1 MNRKTFFGTTSNSNA
16 PPLQGGNQ
24 EEAQRLR
31 QLEERLNRL
40 MEKLEDRQTQPAIVI
55 QSLSIE
61 KVVVEHVDLNNNL
74 GQLGIR
80 ELSGK
85 LNIGAAYTYGKEA
98 DGSGNGATRPAAG
111 GRAKAEGNPAATG
124 TPVAEGKP
132 KAEDNP
138 KAGGNPATE
147 GKPAADGKFAADNK
161 PGGNGQPDKVS
172 KTAPASPG
180 SVPKNGGPRIRF
192 GSRT

>member
-1 MNRKTFFGTTSNSNA
+1 MNRKSLFGTTSNSNA
-16 PPLQGGNQ
+16 PPQQGGKQ

-31 QLEERLNRL
+31 QLEERLNQL
-40 MEKLEDRQTQPAIVI
+40 IAKLEERQTQPAIVI

-80 ELSGK
+80 DLSGK

-98 DGSGNGATRPAAG
+98 DGNGNGTSQ
-111 GRAKAEGNPAATG
+111 
-124 TPVAEGKP
+124 PVADGKLKSEGK
-132 KAEDNP
+132 P
-138 KAGGNPATE
+138 KAGGNPTTG
-147 GKPAADGKFAADNK
+147 GKPAFDGKAAADHK
-161 PGGNGQPDKVS
+161 PGENGKPDQENKS
-172 KTAPASPG
+172 APASPG
-180 SVPKNGGPRIRF
+180 SDPHHGGPRIRF

>member
-1 MNRKTFFGTTSNSNA
+1 MNRKSLFGTTPNANA
-16 PPLQGGNQ
+16 PPQQGGKQ
-24 EEAQRLR
+24 EEEQRLR
-31 QLEERLNRL
+31 LLEERLNQL
-40 MEKLEDRQTQPAIVI
+40 MEKLEEQQSQPAIVI

-61 KVVVEHVDLNNNL
+61 KVVVEHIDLNNNL

-98 DGSGNGATRPAAG
+98 DGSGDGTSQPAAD
-111 GRAKAEGNPAATG
+111 KS
-124 TPVAEGKP
+124 EGK
-132 KAEDNP
+132 P

-147 GKPAADGKFAADNK
+147 GNLAFDGKSAADHK
-161 PGGNGQPDKVS
+161 PGGNSNPDQEKKSVS
-172 KTAPASPG
+172 ASPG
-180 SVPKNGGPRIRF
+180 SDPHYGGPRIRF

>member
-1 MNRKTFFGTTSNSNA
+1 MNRKSLFGTTSNSNA
-16 PPLQGGNQ
+16 PPQQGG

-31 QLEERLNRL
+31 QLEERLNQL
-40 MEKLEDRQTQPAIVI
+40 IEKLEERQTQPAIMI

-98 DGSGNGATRPAAG
+98 EGSGNGTSQ
-111 GRAKAEGNPAATG
+111 
-124 TPVAEGKP
+124 PVADGKLKSEGKP
-132 KAEDNP
+132 KAD
-138 KAGGNPATE
+138 GNPITE
-147 GKPAADGKFAADNK
+147 GKPAFDGKSAADHK
-161 PGGNGQPDKVS
+161 PGESGNPDQENKA
-172 KTAPASPG
+172 APASPR
-180 SVPKNGGPRIRF
+180 SDPHHGGPRIRF

>member
-1 MNRKTFFGTTSNSNA
+1 MNRKSLFGTTPNANA
-16 PPLQGGNQ
+16 PPQQGGKH

-31 QLEERLNRL
+31 LLEERLNQL
-40 MEKLEDRQTQPAIVI
+40 MEKLEDQQTQPAIVI
-55 QSLSIE
+55 QTLSIE
-61 KVVVEHVDLNNNL
+61 KVVVEHIDLNNNL

-98 DGSGNGATRPAAG
+98 DGSGSGTSQPAAD
-111 GRAKAEGNPAATG
+111 
-124 TPVAEGKP
+124 GKP
-132 KAEDNP
+132 KSEGKP

-147 GKPAADGKFAADNK
+147 GKPAFDGKSAADHK
-161 PGGNGQPDKVS
+161 PGGDGNPDQEKKAAS
-172 KTAPASPG
+172 ASPG
-180 SVPKNGGPRIRF
+180 SDPHHGGPRIRF